1 MKMQNEKEVG
11 IKNRQGLTM
20 REIMARGDEKS
31 SRVEIL
37 TREISR
43 RESAMAFKFNGFRFA
58 LGMLMMKLDVFC
70 CLWLMLIYLNH
81 LLFLVF

>member
-1 MKMQNEKEVG
+1 MQMQNEKEVG
-11 IKNRQGLTM
+11 IKNRPGLTM

-43 RESAMAFKFNGFRFA
+43 RE
-58 LGMLMMKLDVFC
+58 
-70 CLWLMLIYLNH
+70 
-81 LLFLVF
+81 